1 MAVIDE
7 IKKGLQKDKKD
18 PSRSCYGVDATV
30 VAITPYAR
38 SDFYSPTPVV
48 LLPSDKTEKG
58 KDLAIWIQITLDA
71 WKTHPLGEKVHS
83 PIWAYASDGDAC
95 FRVAR
100 YLLCMKVEINPES
113 LLSAL
118 LSPLVVLKHIMKR
131 FATLMRNPQGIMIFD
146 DNLLPINI
154 VTHLS
159 NFGGMSRAKAHQLL
173 DPSDKHNVPKAVSL
187 VQTLEQLSH

>member
-1 MAVIDE
+1 MAI
-7 IKKGLQKDKKD
+7 
-18 PSRSCYGVDATV
+18 A
-30 VAITPYAR
+30 PYAR

-48 LLPSDKTEKG
+48 LSPSDKTEKG
-58 KDLAIWIQITLDA
+58 KDLAFWIQITLDA
-71 WKTHPLGEKVHS
+71 WKTHPLGEKVHG

-118 LSPLVVLKHIMKR
+118 LSPLVVFNHYSSPDGVVGTCDPKHIMKR

-159 NFGGMSRAKAHQLL
+159 NFGGMSRAKARQLL
-173 DPSDKHNVPKAVSL
+173 DPSDKQNVPKAVSL